1 MKVRRERDGDASAI
15 GDVLIAAF
23 GRETEARLV
32 ERLRAE
38 CDLALTLVAEE
49 RDIFGYVGFPRL
61 TVDDGQ
67 RVYAVVGLAP
77 VAVAP
82 AHQQRGVGSALIHEG
97 HRLLTAQGESLIFVL
112 AAPAYYVRFGY
123 DVATTAPFKSAYSG
137 PHFMALRLNENAP
150 QGGKVSYPAAFADLG

>member
-1 MKVRRERDGDASAI
+1 MV
-15 GDVLIAAF
+15 AAF
-23 GRETEARLV
+23 GRETEARMV

-49 RDIFGYVGFPRL
+49 RSIFGYVGFPRL

-67 RVYAVVGLAP
+67 RVHDAVGLAP

-82 AHQQRGVGSALIHEG
+82 THQRLGIGSALIREG

-112 AAPAYYVRFGY
+112 GAPAYYARFGFEAAAARAY
-123 DVATTAPFKSAYSG
+123 QSVYSG
-137 PHFMALRLNENAP
+137 PHFMALRLGENAP
-150 QGGKVSYPAAFADLG
+150 ELGRIRYPAAFDQLG